1 MNIRAERQVRVTS
14 MTEQKKKLLKAKIAA
29 ALYHEEGRVPT
40 KEEVEK
46 WTKFAKVLYTAVL
59 GLHFEREQQK
69 KEGQL
74 AIFSSLCFATTTDK
88 SAIVTG
94 LVVSTAA
101 QSLRAMAMAASLAA
115 T

>member
-1 MNIRAERQVRVTS
+1 

-69 KEGQL
+69 KDGQL
-74 AIFSSLCFATTTDK
+74 AIF
-88 SAIVTG
+88 
-94 LVVSTAA
+94 
-101 QSLRAMAMAASLAA
+101 
-115 T
+115 

>member
-1 MNIRAERQVRVTS
+1 
-14 MTEQKKKLLKAKIAA
+14 MTEQKQKLLKAKIAA

-69 KEGQL
+69 KDGQL
-74 AIFSSLCFATTTDK
+74 AIF
-88 SAIVTG
+88 
-94 LVVSTAA
+94 
-101 QSLRAMAMAASLAA
+101 
-115 T
+115 

>member
-1 MNIRAERQVRVTS
+1 
-14 MTEQKKKLLKAKIAA
+14 MTEQKKKLLQAKIAA

-69 KEGQL
+69 KNGQM
-74 AIFSSLCFATTTDK
+74 AIF
-88 SAIVTG
+88 
-94 LVVSTAA
+94 
-101 QSLRAMAMAASLAA
+101 
-115 T
+115 